1 MVGQART
8 GRNQTAHDHVFLQ
21 AAQIVFLTHNGG
33 FSQNARRFLEGS
45 GGNEGVGG
53 QRSLRD
59 AEQDVV
65 VLRRRLAFGDNAVVF
80 VEHFAA
86 FNLFAR
92 DEVRVARIR
101 DLHAAQHLTDNHF
114 DVLVVD
120 LHALQTVDVLHF
132 VDDVA
137 RKLLNAEQTQN
148 VVRIGR
154 TFHDFFTAL
163 HDLTVVH
170 EDLLVLADQ
179 ELVFNTVVVGD
190 DEALLTLG
198 FLAERNRTGF
208 FGEHAGVLGASG
220 FKEFGHSRQ
229 TARNITGLLT
239 FTRDTCEHF
248 ALMNR
253 LAVAHHD
260 NGAHR
265 QLNRHSV
272 IGPRNLHLVA
282 LFVQEVNERTH
293 DVGGRGLGL

>member
-1 MVGQART
+1 MKESVDKEAFVMPSRT
-8 GRNQTAHDHVFLQ
+8 LSYFAG
-21 AAQIVFLTHNGG
+21 
-33 FSQNARRFLEGS
+33 
-45 GGNEGVGG
+45 
-53 QRSLRD
+53 
-59 AEQDVV
+59 
-65 VLRRRLAFGDNAVVF
+65 RLAFGDNAVVF

-92 DEVRVARIR
+92 DKVRVARIR

-154 TFHDFFTAL
+154 TLHDFFTAL

-208 FGEHAGVLGASG
+208 FGRACRRPWG
-220 FKEFGHSRQ
+220 FWLQRV
-229 TARNITGLLT
+229 RP
-239 FTRDTCEHF
+239 
-248 ALMNR
+248 
-253 LAVAHHD
+253 LAAD
-260 NGAHR
+260 R
-265 QLNRHSV
+265 
-272 IGPRNLHLVA
+272 P
-282 LFVQEVNERTH
+282 
-293 DVGGRGLGL
+293 